1 MIMEKQGVEHVSKE
15 ETPATTFNEIKA
27 VASKNISSLL
37 KDLQEF
43 EAAIR
48 DENIQE
54 IYRIYNGRLHK
65 ELKETS
71 NQNHEIDEL
80 LSRKFHE
87 SLVTTYPFMKQVEKK
102 SATIYYYQ
110 IDQYYR
116 ERPTIFMD
124 ASVPEIY
131 VLPKVQDEWENP
143 PISVEEELHDLEEK
157 MDRIEAKKINAKIA
171 IEQIDEQ
178 LQLLKNER
186 AHIENNKGF
195 FNRGKIDEDLENIKM
210 KQNALIQE
218 KEGWLPYFTGVSQIN
233 QEREQLVEEY
243 ELKRLKQA
251 LITKELRLI
260 EEHFGSYKALEEQLR
275 LFLMNYLSNGEGES
289 NE

>member
-1 MIMEKQGVEHVSKE
+1 MSVEKQEVEERLE
-15 ETPATTFNEIKA
+15 EDHTATSFNEIKA

-37 KDLQEF
+37 KDLQDF
-43 EAAIR
+43 ETAIR
-48 DENIQE
+48 EENIQD

-65 ELKETS
+65 ELKGTS

-87 SLVTTYPFMKQVEKK
+87 SLIKTYPFMKQVQKE

-131 VLPKVQDEWENP
+131 VLPEVQEEWENP
-143 PISVEEELHDLEEK
+143 PLSIEDDLHALEEE
-157 MDRIEAKKINAKIA
+157 MDRIEAKKINASIA
-171 IEQIDEQ
+171 IAQIDEK

-186 AHIENNKGF
+186 LHIENNKGF
-195 FNRGKIDEDLENIKM
+195 FNRGKIDEDLES
-210 KQNALIQE
+210 IQE
-218 KEGWLPYFTGVSQIN
+218 KQNTLNREKEKWLPYLTGDAKIN
-233 QEREQLVEEY
+233 QEKEQLMVEY
-243 ELKRLKQA
+243 ESKRLKRA
-251 LITKELRLI
+251 LIEKELRLI
-260 EEHFGSYKALEEQLR
+260 QEHFGSYEALEEQLQH
-275 LFLMNYLSNGEGES
+275 FLINYLSNGEGE
-289 NE
+289 NL